1 MFYVYTGAMETK
13 HKTTKQKESK
23 MTLTKKTPIS
33 SEQWD
38 ELEAQGINP
47 EDMNFRKK
55 GIRANKNITHATAE
69 QQVLYAEAEGLT
81 RDIGTFTHPET
92 GKLMKTGVYCHAVAG
107 QD

>member
-1 MFYVYTGAMETK
+1 
-13 HKTTKQKESK
+13 

-69 QQVLYAEAEGLT
+69 QQEKYAEAEVIT
-81 RDIGTFTHPET
+81 REIGTFTHPVT

>member
-47 EDMNFRKK
+47 EDMNFRLK
-55 GIRANKNITHATAE
+55 GVRANKNITHATAE
-69 QQVLYAEAEGLT
+69 QQEKYAEAEVIT
-81 RDIGTFTHPET
+81 KEIGTFTHPVT